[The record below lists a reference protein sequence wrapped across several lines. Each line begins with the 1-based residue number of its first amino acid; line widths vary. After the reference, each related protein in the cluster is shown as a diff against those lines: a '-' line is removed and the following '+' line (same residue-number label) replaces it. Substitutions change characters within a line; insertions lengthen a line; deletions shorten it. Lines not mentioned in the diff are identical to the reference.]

1 MSAWLLRAW
10 FKFQFA
16 IPRPKLQAIQAPTL
30 IGCILLMIRY
40 LLSPLSAIASHC
52 SMLFKEKSISKNYF
66 IFRNFPRFALR
77 TNCTQHHLHTS
88 IFSDPPPQSAEPRIV
103 AHFLSAKRHFEKN
116 FLSFKMPPNCV
127 TNNQTA
133 TRNTIGTP
141 NPLGLP
147 SPQSTKFWIVAH
159 FPKKISAPKIFLF
172 FRKSSNRVTR
182 QPNSHL

>member
-1 MSAWLLRAW
+1 
-10 FKFQFA
+10 
-16 IPRPKLQAIQAPTL
+16 
-30 IGCILLMIRY
+30 
-40 LLSPLSAIASHC
+40 
-52 SMLFKEKSISKNYF
+52 MLFKDKIISKNYF

-88 IFSDPPPQSAEPRIV
+88 IFSDPPPQSAELCIV

-159 FPKKISAPKIFLF
+159 FPKKITTPKIFLS
-172 FRKSSNRVTR
+172 FRKSSNCVTQQLNNYLQHHQCTHPLGLPSPQSANLCIVAR
-182 QPNSHL
+182 IGMKMQHQEKVLLIR